1 MFNAKTAQELLTK
14 PGETTQLLVRAKPG
28 VSQEQL
34 AKSLKTALA
43 GETASGN
50 APLDVVT
57 GDALAKETQS
67 AVNTIFGFINT
78 FFSAFA
84 FIALF
89 VSIFVISN
97 SFSIL
102 VKQRTRENAMLR
114 TLGASSKQIL
124 ATTFGEALAV
134 GVTILG
140 LIAVVLGWRSSRR
153 RTRRRRSAGTAAGS
167 DASSA
172 TASSATGSRGDG
184 GPTGPPQVN
193 LEALALE
200 STSRLSP

>member
-1 MFNAKTAQELLTK
+1 MSMATSSRTLLPPTVSNVVVGQHSVRFSVSEIGK
-14 PGETTQLLVRAKPG
+14 PVLVR
-28 VSQEQL
+28 VSWYPNW
-34 AKSLKTALA
+34 KVRGGDGPYRVSPNFMVVIPNKTSV
-43 GETASGN
+43 T
-50 APLDVVT
+50 LDYRY
-57 GDALAKETQS
+57 TQ
-67 AVNTIFGFINT
+67 I
-78 FFSAFA
+78 
-84 FIALF
+84 
-89 VSIFVISN
+89 
-97 SFSIL
+97 
-102 VKQRTRENAMLR
+102 
-114 TLGASSKQIL
+114 
-124 ATTFGEALAV
+124 EALAV